1 MKAGPGC
8 GQTQAHLWG
17 PHLRGDGME
26 AVKLSPP
33 RGSVG
38 RVVSTARSTG
48 PVTCWEPTAGRNG
61 HVHVAL
67 HSWAHAPPVLPKP
80 PLLAPSLPG
89 TLLPPDLPSGFAGSC
104 APCQPGAAGPAESHL
119 SPCAPDAPG
128 GILCQGLRPVF
139 VPNPEP
145 PRPCTRGSELGTAL
159 GTLQSAQGR
168 AGPDTGVESSASLS
182 GWTRGTPPLDL
193 AGLPDHLG
201 QGSCPQPWGRQA
213 DQGRDCRVLRTR
225 PGPSPARS
233 RGRSVHVPGRAH
245 AARGPGRCRPGSG
258 VDTQA
263 QEGRTLSPRGARG
276 GGSEWRERGGA
287 ARPWGAAEGTNAHG
301 PPLGS
306 GARGHRPAEPGLSRA
321 QALRRSCGKVL
332 YAEPLGSPA
341 LAPGPVPHSSPR
353 PAPQSSPS
361 PRLYSAPAPP
371 LVPTPCRP
379 LPSALPGVT
388 GPGVCPAGLT
398 SPTLGT
404 STHRSSGRD
413 AEAQRLSRP
422 RARS

>member
-1 MKAGPGC
+1 MWPCTPGH
-8 GQTQAHLWG
+8 T
-17 PHLRGDGME
+17 P
-26 AVKLSPP
+26 
-33 RGSVG
+33 
-38 RVVSTARSTG
+38 
-48 PVTCWEPTAGRNG
+48 
-61 HVHVAL
+61 
-67 HSWAHAPPVLPKP
+67 PPVLPKP

-263 QEGRTLSPRGARG
+263 QEGRTLSPRGAKG